1 MWDMGWWRRT
11 ARFHPYALDAA
22 AAVGLFAISIG
33 EPLVDPSPTRIEL
46 SAGEIAFS
54 AMVCTAVAL
63 RRRWPLPVLAFCS
76 AATAASIAFGA
87 ARNLSTFAVVIAVYT
102 VAATTNRA
110 TAVVAGTFTALL
122 LVAGAIYSSSNGS
135 WLDSEK
141 IVLALWSGLATAV
154 GDAVR
159 NHRDYIVAVEE
170 RATRAEQSREEEAR
184 RRVAEDRL
192 RIARDL
198 HDVMAH
204 NIALINVQAGVA
216 GHVLR
221 TNPEAAEQ
229 ALGHVRQA
237 GRAALDELG
246 TVLGVLRQSDDTAAP
261 TEPTPTLNR
270 LQELV
275 DSFHRTGL
283 AVKWRLSG
291 QPYPLAPAV
300 DLAAYRVVQ
309 ESLTNVHKHGG
320 ESAQV
325 RLGYQPDELTI
336 VIENDAPPGEPAADP
351 VAGTG
356 HGLLGMRERVTAVGG
371 TMHAGPVPG
380 GFRVRAVLP
389 ARQEK
394 TP

>member
-33 EPLVDPSPTRIEL
+33 EPLVDPAPVRGQL

-54 AMVCTAVAL
+54 ALVCAAVAL

-102 VAATTNRA
+102 VAATTNRI
-110 TAVVAGTFTALL
+110 TAITAGTFTALL
-122 LVAGAIYSSSNGS
+122 LVAGAVYSSSRSS

-159 NHRDYIVAVEE
+159 NHRDYITAVEE

-246 TVLGVLRQSDDTAAP
+246 TVLGVLRQSDDAAAP

-275 DSFHRTGL
+275 DSFHQTGL
-283 AVKWRLSG
+283 SVRWRLSG
-291 QPYPLAPAV
+291 QPYPLLAAV

-320 ESAQV
+320 GAARV
-325 RLGYQPDELTI
+325 RLDYKPEALT
-336 VIENDAPPGEPAADP
+336 VEVENDPGPGQPAAGP

-371 TMHAGPVPG
+371 TLEAGPLSGG
-380 GFRVRAVLP
+380 GFGVRAVLP
-389 ARQEK
+389 GCQDK
-394 TP
+394 P

>member
-1 MWDMGWWRRT
+1 M
-11 ARFHPYALDAA
+11 
-22 AAVGLFAISIG
+22 GLFVISIG
-33 EPLVDPSPTRIEL
+33 EPLIDPSPARGEL

-54 AMVCTAVAL
+54 ALVCTAVAL

-76 AATAASIAFGA
+76 AATAASVAFGS

-102 VAATTNRA
+102 VAATTNRV
-110 TAVVAGTFTALL
+110 TAILAGTFTALL
-122 LVAGAIYSSSNGS
+122 LVAGAIWSSSKGS

-141 IVLALWSGLATAV
+141 VVLALWSGLATAI

-184 RRVAEDRL
+184 RRVVEDRL

-221 TNPEAAEQ
+221 TNPEAAEE
-229 ALGHVRQA
+229 ALGHVRRA

-283 AVKWRLSG
+283 AVRWRLAG
-291 QPYPLAPAV
+291 QPFPLPAAV

-320 ESAQV
+320 GAAQV
-325 RLGYQPDELTI
+325 RLTYRSDDLT
-336 VIENDAPPGEPAADP
+336 VEVENDPGPGEPAAGP

-371 TMHAGPVPG
+371 TLEAGPLAGG

-394 TP
+394 R

>member
-22 AAVGLFAISIG
+22 AAVGLFAISVG
-33 EPLVDPSPTRIEL
+33 EPLVDPAPTRGEL
-46 SAGEIAFS
+46 NAGEIAFS
-54 AMVCTAVAL
+54 ALVCAAVAL

-87 ARNLSTFAVVIAVYT
+87 ARNLATFAVVIAVYT
-102 VAATTNRA
+102 VAVTTNRA
-110 TAVVAGTFTALL
+110 TAVIAGTFTALL
-122 LVAGAIYSSSNGS
+122 LVVGAIYSSSRGS

-141 IVLALWSGLATAV
+141 VVLALWSGLATAV

-221 TNPEAAEQ
+221 TNPEAAEE

-246 TVLGVLRQSDDTAAP
+246 TVLGVLRQSDDAAAP

-291 QPYPLAPAV
+291 QPYPLSPAA

-309 ESLTNVHKHGG
+309 EALTNVHKHGG

-336 VIENDAPPGEPAADP
+336 VVENDAGREEPAANP
-351 VAGTG
+351 TAGTG

-394 TP
+394 P